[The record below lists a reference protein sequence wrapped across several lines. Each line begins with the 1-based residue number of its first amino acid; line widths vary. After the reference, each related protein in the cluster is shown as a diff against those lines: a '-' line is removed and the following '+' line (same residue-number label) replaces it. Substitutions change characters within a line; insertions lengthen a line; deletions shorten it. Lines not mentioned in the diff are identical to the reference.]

1 MALAGRLLGSGG
13 RGVVGAVSYLIALAC
28 AVTACY
34 QLAALAASLRHL
46 RRRPPAEG
54 WTPGVSILKPV
65 RGVEPWFEE
74 AVRSHAAQDY
84 PEFEVLFVASSPD
97 DPALGVV
104 RKVMA
109 EMPSAPIRI
118 LVGATRALNGKVGLL
133 VDAARE
139 ARYPIWVVNDGDITV
154 PQDYLR
160 TVVAPL
166 ENPQCAVVTCLYRA
180 RASSLAGW
188 WEALGIAA
196 DFAPGVLVAPLV
208 GVREFGLGATLAF
221 RAADL
226 ARIGGFETLA
236 DHLADDYQLA
246 KRLTSLGGR
255 AVLST
260 TVVETATG
268 DETWGSV
275 WKHQV
280 RWARTIRV
288 SRPGGYRGLPVT
300 HSGLWALLAAVAGYW
315 TWALAVAGLRIA
327 AGWAA
332 GWMVVGSTA
341 ARRGWLLIP
350 FWDLWAF
357 AVWLA
362 GLAGDTV
369 EWRGRRLR
377 IGKDGRILSEEPSSG
392 GR

>member
-1 MALAGRLLGSGG
+1 MI
-13 RGVVGAVSYLIALAC
+13 YLIALAC

-46 RRRPPAEG
+46 RRRPPERG
-54 WTPGVSILKPV
+54 WTPGISVLKPV

-84 PEFEVLFVASSPD
+84 PEFEIIFVAGEPD
-97 DPALGVV
+97 DPALEVV
-104 RKVMA
+104 RRVMA
-109 EMPSAPIRI
+109 EFPSAPIRI
-118 LVGATRALNGKVGLL
+118 LVGTTRAPNGKVGLL

-139 ARYPIWVVNDGDITV
+139 ARYPILLVNDGDIAV
-154 PQDYLR
+154 PADYLR

-166 ENPQCAVVTCLYRA
+166 EDPQCALVTCLYRA
-180 RASSLAGW
+180 RASSLPGW

-208 GVREFGLGATLAF
+208 GVREFGLGATLVF

-226 ARIGGFETLA
+226 ARIGGFEAIA
-236 DHLADDYQLA
+236 DYLADDYQLA

-255 AVLST
+255 AILST

-268 DETWGSV
+268 GETWSGV

-300 HSGLWALLAAVAGYW
+300 HSGVWALLAAAAGCW
-315 TWALAVAGLRIA
+315 SWALAVAALRII

-332 GWMVVGSTA
+332 GWMVLGSVA
-341 ARRGWLLIP
+341 VRRGWPLIP
-350 FWDLWAF
+350 LWDLWAF
-357 AVWLA
+357 AVWLS
-362 GLAGDTV
+362 GLVGDTV
-369 EWRGRRLR
+369 EWRGKRLR
-377 IGKDGRILSEEPSSG
+377 IGPDGRILGESSSFG
-392 GR
+392 AHIDIM

>member
-1 MALAGRLLGSGG
+1 MI
-13 RGVVGAVSYLIALAC
+13 YLIALAC

-34 QLAALAASLRHL
+34 QIAALVASWRHL
-46 RRRPPAEG
+46 RRRPPAGG
-54 WTPGVSILKPV
+54 WTPGVSLLKPV

-74 AVRSHAAQDY
+74 AVRSHATQDY
-84 PEFEVLFVASSPD
+84 PEFEILFAAGAPD
-97 DPALGVV
+97 DPAVGVI

-109 EMPSAPIRI
+109 ERPSAPIRI
-118 LVGATRALNGKVGLL
+118 LVGATRAPNGKVGLL

-139 ARYPIWVVNDGDITV
+139 ARYPILLVNDADIAV
-154 PQDYLR
+154 PPDYLR

-166 ENPQCAVVTCLYRA
+166 EDPRCALVTCLYRA
-180 RASSLAGW
+180 RASSLPGW

-226 ARIGGFETLA
+226 ARIGGFEA
-236 DHLADDYQLA
+236 IAGYLADDYQLA
-246 KRLTSLGGR
+246 KRLTRLGGR
-255 AVLST
+255 AILST

-268 DETWGSV
+268 GETWSGV

-288 SRPGGYRGLPVT
+288 SRPGGYSGLPVT
-300 HSGLWALLAAVAGYW
+300 HSGVWALLAAAAGCW
-315 TWALAVAGLRIA
+315 TMALAVCALRIM

-332 GWMVVGSTA
+332 GWMVLGSKA
-341 ARRGWLLIP
+341 VRRGWPLIP
-350 FWDLWAF
+350 LWDLWAF

-362 GLAGDTV
+362 GLAGATV

-377 IGKDGRILSEEPSSG
+377 IGKDGRILTEEPLSRGTFSSKDKPEKG
-392 GR
+392 